1 MEMHAI
7 QSKQA
12 SMSSGCIVG
21 NAYLTG
27 LWKGCPSLENNRPGD
42 KTDHICGRPFY
53 RELFPDAEAR
63 EAQAASVLPGWNFA
77 AEFVEEIEDECHLV
91 HRGGLPGAGRLQH
104 GEALAI
110 RVKIKR
116 VVEGSEVHELAR

>member
-1 MEMHAI
+1 MNPYLGHGFGRFV
-7 QSKQA
+7 SY
-12 SMSSGCIVG
+12 SSLIRF
-21 NAYLTG
+21 
-27 LWKGCPSLENNRPGD
+27 WKSGSSLESNRPGD
-42 KTDHICGRPFY
+42 KTDQICGGPFY

-91 HRGGLPGAGRLQH
+91 HRRGLPGVGRLQH